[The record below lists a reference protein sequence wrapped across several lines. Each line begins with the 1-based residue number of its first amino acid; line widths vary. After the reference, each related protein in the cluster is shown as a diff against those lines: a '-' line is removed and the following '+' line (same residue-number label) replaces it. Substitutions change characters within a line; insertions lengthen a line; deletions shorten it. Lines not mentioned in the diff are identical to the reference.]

1 MSDLPFTLNNLAAV
15 IQPTADPLPEGRR
28 ASAVLM
34 ALVEEEAGYSI
45 ILTER
50 SPDLRH
56 HAGQISFPGGQI
68 DEGETVLDAALREA
82 EEEIALP
89 AHKVDVL
96 GFLPGVVTTANFHI
110 APVLAMVNA
119 KVNLVPAEAEVSR
132 ILIEPV
138 LPLLDPGRHRSVQ
151 REYKG
156 QRYQSWE
163 ITHEREY
170 IWGATARILVQW
182 SERIQSRQNGLAN
195 SDSKTKHERMTA
207 T

>member
-1 MSDLPFTLNNLAAV
+1 MDDLSEILDVLGGC
-15 IQPTADPLPEGRR
+15 IQPEADPVPEGRR

-34 ALVEEEAGYSI
+34 ALIKDEGRYSI

-50 SPDLRH
+50 SSELRH

-68 DEGETVLDAALREA
+68 DQGETVLGAALREA

-89 AHKVDVL
+89 AGKVDVL
-96 GFLPGVVTTANFHI
+96 GYLPGVVTTANFHI
-110 APVLAMVNA
+110 APVLGVVNA
-119 KVNLVPAEAEVSR
+119 DVSLVPAEAEVSR

-151 REYKG
+151 REYQGKP
-156 QRYQSWE
+156 YQSWE
-163 ITHEREY
+163 IQHDREY

-182 SERIQSRQNGLAN
+182 SARIQANQKVPPVLNGDG
-195 SDSKTKHERMTA
+195 SHEKVTVR
-207 T
+207 

>member
-1 MSDLPFTLNNLAAV
+1 MNDLSEILDALGGC
-15 IQPTADPLPEGRR
+15 IQPEADPVPEGRR

-34 ALVEEEAGYSI
+34 ALIEDEDRYSI

-50 SPDLRH
+50 SSGLRH

-68 DEGETVLDAALREA
+68 DQGETVLEAALREA

-89 AHKVDVL
+89 AGKVDIL
-96 GFLPGVVTTANFHI
+96 GYLPGVVTTANFHI
-110 APVLAMVNA
+110 APVLGVVNA
-119 KVNLVPAEAEVSR
+119 DVSLVPAEAEVSR

-151 REYKG
+151 REYQG
-156 QRYQSWE
+156 RPYQSWE
-163 ITHEREY
+163 IQHDREY

-182 SERIQSRQNGLAN
+182 SSRIQERKKDLPVLNGSVN
-195 SDSKTKHERMTA
+195 HEKVTVR
-207 T
+207 

>member
-1 MSDLPFTLNNLAAV
+1 MKDAVLSLDDLASV
-15 IQPTADPLPEGRR
+15 IQPKADPVPQGRR

-34 ALVEEEAGYSI
+34 ALMEDAAGLSI

-56 HAGQISFPGGQI
+56 HAGQISFPGGRI
-68 DEGETVLDAALREA
+68 DQGETVIEAALREA

-89 AHKVDVL
+89 AHAVDVL
-96 GFLPGVVTTANFHI
+96 GYLPGVVTTANYHI
-110 APVLAMVNA
+110 APVLG
-119 KVNLVPAEAEVSR
+119 LVKSGVSLIPSEAEVAR

-138 LPLLDPGRHRSVQ
+138 LPLLNPGRHRPVR
-151 REYKG
+151 REHQG
-156 QRYQSWE
+156 RPYQSWE
-163 ITHEREY
+163 IDHDREY

-182 SERIQSRQNGLAN
+182 SERIHMRG
-195 SDSKTKHERMTA
+195 ERKVA